1 MAYCCQN
8 RRCWLILQQ
17 ENYIFSR
24 PENRYLY
31 QCLHNFY
38 TNEPYLEVNF
48 DKLTFSNSD
57 KIELQEIINE
67 INPDSMDDFFKILQE
82 K

>member
-17 ENYIFSR
+17 ANYTFSW

-31 QCLHNFY
+31 QCIHNFY
-38 TNEPYLEVNF
+38 TTEPYLEADFN
-48 DKLTFSNSD
+48 KLNFSNGS
-57 KIELQEIINE
+57 KIELQEIISE
-67 INPDSMDDFFKILQE
+67 INPGSMDDFFKLLRE

>member
-1 MAYCCQN
+1 
-8 RRCWLILQQ
+8 
-17 ENYIFSR
+17 
-24 PENRYLY
+24 
-31 QCLHNFY
+31 
-38 TNEPYLEVNF
+38 LEVNF

-67 INPDSMDDFFKILQE
+67 INPGSMDDFFKILQE